1 MILIPLVLVAFLWSG
16 AHQSPYQGPHF
27 ELDSFR
33 SSPTLV
39 VSK

>member
-1 MILIPLVLVAFLWSG
+1 MVLVPFILVAFIWSG

-27 ELDSFR
+27 EPDSFR
-33 SSPTLV
+33 SSSTLV